1 MKNCL
6 GNEVSN
12 YLHAY
17 GQTIYTTTTQQHGGY
32 QVEGHEAG
40 DDCAAR
46 VVETGIPIQTEP

>member
-12 YLHAY
+12 YLYAY
-17 GQTIYTTTTQQHGGY
+17 GQTIYTTTTHQHGGDS
-32 QVEGHEAG
+32 VEGHEAG

-46 VVETGIPIQTEP
+46 VVEERIPIQAEP